1 VKTPVF
7 LIASL
12 CAVVCAQAQESFG
25 TIKSTTKLRP
35 DNTSVT
41 TVKDPEKHTWEET
54 VTDASGKVQRKTTY
68 VLDDRD
74 LAIGAIF
81 ADGKGNI
88 LYKASYQQDGQG
100 RTIEATFTSADG
112 RYLGKRRFIFD
123 SGPTARVED
132 YDANGVLIAR
142 PQAVVRP
149 RTTAPRTR

>member
-1 VKTPVF
+1 MKIPVL
-7 LIASL
+7 LIALL

-25 TIKSTTKLRP
+25 TIKSTTKLLP
-35 DNTSVT
+35 DNSSVT
-41 TVKDPEKHTWEET
+41 MVKDPEKHTWEET
-54 VTDASGKVQRKTTY
+54 TADSHGKVLRKTTY
-68 VLDDRD
+68 ILDDRD
-74 LAIGAIF
+74 LAVGAIF

-100 RTIEATFTSADG
+100 RTIEATFTSPDG
-112 RYLGKRRFIFD
+112 RYLGKRRFIFE
-123 SGPTARVED
+123 SGTTARVED